1 MFKNSIVSIFEEVWP
16 MLLIC
21 SIIAV
26 QLRAVYLYKNKK
38 PLILYKELLYLISI
52 IYIMCLFYVV
62 TFQDVSWSTSNFTLF
77 KEMFRY
83 EFGTKLFFHNVIGNM
98 LMFIPFGF
106 LISYFLKLEKPYSII
121 ILSFITSVTIEVTQ
135 LLIGRVFDIDDIILN
150 VIGGLIG
157 FLLFYIL
164 GKIEK
169 HLPNWLKKG
178 WIYSIIMVHFNCN
191 GNYLFSGVV
200 ICLN

>member
-178 WIYSIIMVHFNCN
+178 WIYSIIMVILIAMAII
-191 GNYLFSGVV
+191 YLVG
-200 ICLN
+200 

>member
-121 ILSFITSVTIEVTQ
+121 ILSLITSVTIEVTQ

-150 VIGGLIG
+150 VIGGFIG

-178 WIYSIIMVHFNCN
+178 WIYSIIMVILIVMAII
-191 GNYLFSGVV
+191 YLVG
-200 ICLN
+200 

>member
-26 QLRAVYLYKNKK
+26 QLRTVYLYKNKK

-150 VIGGLIG
+150 VIGGFIG

-178 WIYSIIMVHFNCN
+178 WIYSIIMVILIVMAII
-191 GNYLFSGVV
+191 YLVG
-200 ICLN
+200 

>member
-135 LLIGRVFDIDDIILN
+135 LLIGRVFDIDDLILN
-150 VIGGLIG
+150 VIGGFIG

-178 WIYSIIMVHFNCN
+178 WIYSIIMVILIVMAII
-191 GNYLFSGVV
+191 YLVG
-200 ICLN
+200 

>member
-1 MFKNSIVSIFEEVWP
+1 MFKNSMVSIFEEVWP

-150 VIGGLIG
+150 VIGGFIG

-178 WIYSIIMVHFNCN
+178 WIYSIIMVILIVMAII
-191 GNYLFSGVV
+191 YLVG
-200 ICLN
+200 

>member
-106 LISYFLKLEKPYSII
+106 LISYFLKLEKPYLII

-150 VIGGLIG
+150 VIGGFIG

-178 WIYSIIMVHFNCN
+178 WIYSIITVILIVMAII
-191 GNYLFSGVV
+191 YLVG
-200 ICLN
+200 

>member
-150 VIGGLIG
+150 VVGGFIG

-178 WIYSIIMVHFNCN
+178 WIYSIIMVILIVMAII
-191 GNYLFSGVV
+191 YLVG
-200 ICLN
+200 

>member
-178 WIYSIIMVHFNCN
+178 WIYSIIMVILIVMAII
-191 GNYLFSGVV
+191 YLVG
-200 ICLN
+200 

>member
-1 MFKNSIVSIFEEVWP
+1 MFKNSMVSIFEEVWP

-21 SIIAV
+21 SIIAI

-178 WIYSIIMVHFNCN
+178 WIYSIIMVILIVMAII
-191 GNYLFSGVV
+191 YLVG
-200 ICLN
+200 

>member
-1 MFKNSIVSIFEEVWP
+1 MFKNSMVSIFEEVWP

-157 FLLFYIL
+157 FLSFYIL

-178 WIYSIIMVHFNCN
+178 WIYSIIMVILIVMAII
-191 GNYLFSGVV
+191 YLVR
-200 ICLN
+200 

>member
-150 VIGGLIG
+150 VIGGFIG

-178 WIYSIIMVHFNCN
+178 WIYSIIMVILIVMAII
-191 GNYLFSGVV
+191 YLVG
-200 ICLN
+200 

>member
-135 LLIGRVFDIDDIILN
+135 LLIGRVFDVDDIILN

-178 WIYSIIMVHFNCN
+178 WIYSIIMVILIVMAII
-191 GNYLFSGVV
+191 YLVG
-200 ICLN
+200 

>member
-178 WIYSIIMVHFNCN
+178 WLYSIIMVILIVMAII
-191 GNYLFSGVV
+191 YLVG
-200 ICLN
+200 

>member
-1 MFKNSIVSIFEEVWP
+1 
-16 MLLIC
+16 
-21 SIIAV
+21 
-26 QLRAVYLYKNKK
+26 
-38 PLILYKELLYLISI
+38 
-52 IYIMCLFYVV
+52 
-62 TFQDVSWSTSNFTLF
+62 
-77 KEMFRY
+77 MFRY

-150 VIGGLIG
+150 VIGGFIG

-178 WIYSIIMVHFNCN
+178 WIYSIIMVILIVMAII
-191 GNYLFSGVV
+191 YLVG
-200 ICLN
+200 

>member
-83 EFGTKLFFHNVIGNM
+83 EFGTKSFFHNVIGNM

-150 VIGGLIG
+150 VIGGFIG

-178 WIYSIIMVHFNCN
+178 WIYSIIMVILIVMAII
-191 GNYLFSGVV
+191 YLVG
-200 ICLN
+200 

>member
-26 QLRAVYLYKNKK
+26 QLRAVYLNKNKK

-178 WIYSIIMVHFNCN
+178 WIYSIIMVILIVMAII
-191 GNYLFSGVV
+191 YLVG
-200 ICLN
+200 

>member
-83 EFGTKLFFHNVIGNM
+83 KFGTKLFFHNVIGNM

-150 VIGGLIG
+150 VIGGFIG

-178 WIYSIIMVHFNCN
+178 WIYSIIMVILIVMAII
-191 GNYLFSGVV
+191 YLVG
-200 ICLN
+200 

>member
-1 MFKNSIVSIFEEVWP
+1 
-16 MLLIC
+16 
-21 SIIAV
+21 
-26 QLRAVYLYKNKK
+26 
-38 PLILYKELLYLISI
+38 
-52 IYIMCLFYVV
+52 MCLFYVV

-150 VIGGLIG
+150 VIGGFIG

-178 WIYSIIMVHFNCN
+178 WIYSIIMVILIVMAII
-191 GNYLFSGVV
+191 YLVG
-200 ICLN
+200 

>member
-150 VIGGLIG
+150 VIGGFIG

-178 WIYSIIMVHFNCN
+178 WTYSIIMVILIVMAII
-191 GNYLFSGVV
+191 YLVG
-200 ICLN
+200 

>member
-178 WIYSIIMVHFNCN
+178 WIYSIIMVILIVMAII
-191 GNYLFSGVV
+191 YLVR
-200 ICLN
+200 

>member
-135 LLIGRVFDIDDIILN
+135 LLIGRVFDIDDIISN
-150 VIGGLIG
+150 VIGGFIG

-178 WIYSIIMVHFNCN
+178 WIYSIIMVILIVMAII
-191 GNYLFSGVV
+191 YLVG
-200 ICLN
+200 

>member
-121 ILSFITSVTIEVTQ
+121 ILSFITSFTIEVTQ

-178 WIYSIIMVHFNCN
+178 WIYSIIMVILIVMAII
-191 GNYLFSGVV
+191 YLVG
-200 ICLN
+200 

>member
-38 PLILYKELLYLISI
+38 PLILHKELLYLISI

-150 VIGGLIG
+150 VIGGFIG

-178 WIYSIIMVHFNCN
+178 WIYSIIMVILIVMAII
-191 GNYLFSGVV
+191 YLVG
-200 ICLN
+200 

>member
-1 MFKNSIVSIFEEVWP
+1 MFKNSMVSIFEEVWP

-21 SIIAV
+21 SIIAI
-26 QLRAVYLYKNKK
+26 QLRAVYLCKNKK

-178 WIYSIIMVHFNCN
+178 WIYSIIMVILIVMAII
-191 GNYLFSGVV
+191 YLVG
-200 ICLN
+200 

>member
-62 TFQDVSWSTSNFTLF
+62 TFQDVSWSTSNFNLF

-178 WIYSIIMVHFNCN
+178 WIYSIIMVILIVMAII
-191 GNYLFSGVV
+191 YLVG
-200 ICLN
+200 

>member
-26 QLRAVYLYKNKK
+26 QLRAVYLYKSKK

-178 WIYSIIMVHFNCN
+178 WIYSIIMVILIVMAII
-191 GNYLFSGVV
+191 YLVG
-200 ICLN
+200 

>member
-21 SIIAV
+21 SIIVV

-106 LISYFLKLEKPYSII
+106 LISYFLKLEKPYLII

-150 VIGGLIG
+150 VIGGFIG

-178 WIYSIIMVHFNCN
+178 WIYSIITVILIVMAII
-191 GNYLFSGVV
+191 YLVG
-200 ICLN
+200 

>member
-150 VIGGLIG
+150 VIGGFIG

-178 WIYSIIMVHFNCN
+178 WIYSIITVILIVMAII
-191 GNYLFSGVV
+191 YLVG
-200 ICLN
+200 

>member
-62 TFQDVSWSTSNFTLF
+62 TFQDVSRSTSNFTLF

-150 VIGGLIG
+150 VIGGFIG

-178 WIYSIIMVHFNCN
+178 WIYSIIMVILIVMAII
-191 GNYLFSGVV
+191 YLVG
-200 ICLN
+200 

>member
-178 WIYSIIMVHFNCN
+178 WIYSIIMVILIVMAII
-191 GNYLFSGVV
+191 YL
-200 ICLN
+200 

>member
-77 KEMFRY
+77 KEIFRY

-150 VIGGLIG
+150 VIGGFIG

-178 WIYSIIMVHFNCN
+178 WIYSIIMVILIVMAII
-191 GNYLFSGVV
+191 YLVG
-200 ICLN
+200 